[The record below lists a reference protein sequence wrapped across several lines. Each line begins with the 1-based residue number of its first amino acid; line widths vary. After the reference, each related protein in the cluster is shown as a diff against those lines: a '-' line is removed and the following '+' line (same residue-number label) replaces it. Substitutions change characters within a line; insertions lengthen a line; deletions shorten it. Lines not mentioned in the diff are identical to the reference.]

1 MVGTLKDIEFEGDRS
16 TRDLNNEYSD
26 AYVAAVRASQ
36 ANVDGQGGTIRGKP
50 VFTKEEVAY
59 YLNRGD
65 GIIGGFESGAN
76 WDGAQGY
83 ANNQYYWLPVTKAM
97 GGEAGLPS
105 EGGPGATGPLTTLT
119 FGFYETLASLP
130 EPYVYRTP
138 AGNLALGLSVA
149 QGFSPFTAAQRT
161 ATREAIGL
169 WDDIIKVN
177 FQETSFQ
184 QGDLNF
190 MNTTTGPAQAAAYLP
205 YDYGSEEGFKNFE
218 GDDVSYYEIAGDVF
232 VNPNQAS
239 NFQFLPGQYGLNT
252 LVHEIGHAIGLE
264 HPGAYN
270 FGPGFDVTYDNGAEY
285 YQDSRMYS
293 IMSYWDAEETGA
305 AHVNWE
311 NLTYSYNSTPMI
323 HDILA
328 AQRIYGVEEN
338 TRTGNTTYGFNSNAG
353 KDMYDF
359 TKNPNPVISIY
370 DAGGNDTL
378 DLSGYNTRS
387 FIDLNPGAFSSA
399 GGFYSEDIPTLD
411 EINAR
416 RAAAGLAPRTQ
427 ATYDLYIE
435 LFGATY
441 TDGLMRDNI
450 SIAYNSIIENAVGGG
465 GDDTIVANGAANR
478 IDGGA
483 GNDIVSYQTSG
494 TAVSVNL
501 ANGLVSGGAA
511 GDVLISIEG
520 VTGSRHND
528 VLTGSDGNNV
538 LNGGAGNDIIYG
550 RNGDDTID
558 GGDGVDQLFGDGG
571 NDTIRGGDGN
581 DTIMGGAGDD
591 ILFGDAG
598 NDTLYGDAGNDV
610 LDGGAGDDKLYGGAG
625 ADTFRFSDLGGYD
638 TIVDFRRGQGDKI
651 DLTGIDPNINV
662 DAVNEQFNFIGN
674 AAFSGTAGELR
685 TFVDRGSTIIAG
697 DVNGDGVADF
707 QINVGATAI
716 RADDLILTVNVAA

>member
-1 MVGTLKDIEFEGDRS
+1 MTIKSIEDGYQSDRQ
-16 TRDLNNEYSD
+16 TPFWEQADL
-26 AYVAAVRASQ
+26 VRFGPRTYEAS
-36 ANVDGQGGTIRGKP
+36 VDGQGGTIRGKP
-50 VFTKEEVAY
+50 VFTKEEAAY

-65 GIIGGFESGAN
+65 GVITVNGVSYNSGAN
-76 WDGAQGY
+76 WLGAKGD
-83 ANNQYYWLPVTKAM
+83 ANNTYYDLAATK
-97 GGEAGLPS
+97 GNPS
-105 EGGPGATGPLTTLT
+105 GGPLNEIA
-119 FGFYETLASLP
+119 FGFYETQATLP
-130 EPYVYRTP
+130 EPYIIRLP
-138 AGNLALGLSVA
+138 NGSVVSA
-149 QGFSPFTAAQRT
+149 MGQTNGFSAFTAAQRE
-161 ATREAIGL
+161 ATRLAISM
-169 WDDIIKVN
+169 WDDLIDVKFVEKHFSQADIN
-177 FQETSFQ
+177 
-184 QGDLNF
+184 L
-190 MNTTTGPAQAAAYLP
+190 MNTTTGPIQASAYPP
-205 YDYGSEEGFKNFE
+205 YDYGNVTYTNGSPVINSQGQ
-218 GDDVSYYEIAGDVF
+218 VVTYAEIAGDVYI
-232 VNPNQAS
+232 NPNQAS
-239 NFQFLPGQYGLNT
+239 NAQFLPGQYGLDT
-252 LVHEIGHAIGLE
+252 LIHELGHSLGLD

-305 AHVNWE
+305 SSVNWATL
-311 NLTYSYNSTPMI
+311 NYSYNSTPKV

-328 AQRIYGVEEN
+328 IQRIYGADLT
-338 TRTGNTTYGFNSNAG
+338 TRTGDTVYGFNSNAG

-359 TKNPNPVISIY
+359 SKTPAPSISIY

-387 FIDLNPGAFSSA
+387 FIDLNPGSFSSA

-411 EINAR
+411 EINSR
-416 RAAAGLAPRTQ
+416 RAALGLAPRTQ
-427 ATYDLYIE
+427 ADYDLYIE
-435 LFGATY
+435 LFGGFY

-450 SIAYNSIIENAVGGG
+450 SIAYNSIIENAVGGD

-478 IDGGA
+478 LDGGG

-528 VLTGSDGNNV
+528 VLTGSDGDNV
-538 LNGGAGNDIIYG
+538 LNGIGGADIIYG
-550 RNGDDTID
+550 RNGNDEID
-558 GGDGVDQLFGDGG
+558 GGEGNDQLFGDGG
-571 NDTIRGGDGN
+571 NDTIRGGEGN